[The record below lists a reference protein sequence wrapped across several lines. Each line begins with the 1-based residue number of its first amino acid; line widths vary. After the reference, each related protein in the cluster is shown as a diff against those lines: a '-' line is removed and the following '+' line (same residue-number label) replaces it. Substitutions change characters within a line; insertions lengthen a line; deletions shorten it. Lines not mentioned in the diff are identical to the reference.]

1 MESGALRERKIKYGS
16 TEPADAVLE
25 GMEGF
30 EPEMGDAGSQCIIE
44 VFRFVEPS
52 EKPIHFRIEPVSWRG
67 FVMNAFAANGT
78 GENRHWL
85 CAAQHADRNQG
96 QSGATGGKYR
106 AVPGE

>member
-67 FVMNAFAANGT
+67 FAINSFAAPLT
-78 GENRHWL
+78 GEDPPCLFSGDQWL
-85 CAAQHADRNQG
+85 KDAKHAGAA
-96 QSGATGGKYR
+96 R
-106 AVPGE
+106 AQ